1 MQNQL
6 KINDGVLCILINRR
20 RLLLLKRLAIPFI
33 INHGVWSFITG
44 KLNKKESYL
53 SAAYREIEEETKI
66 TKDNLILV
74 MKPFRARLFDIYNGR
89 QWQNTV
95 FIFYSNTRKVKLNIE
110 NSKFRWALMSDIK
123 NHKEYTNVFCNEKK
137 MLRILSKA
145 LTPL

>member
-66 TKDNLILV
+66 TKNHLVLV
-74 MKPFRARLFDIYNGR
+74 MKPFRVRLFDVHNGK
-89 QWQNTV
+89 QWQNTI
-95 FIFYSNTRKVKLNIE
+95 FIFYSNTRKVALNIE
-110 NSKFRWALMSDIK
+110 NSRFKWSPMDDIA
-123 NHKEYTNVFCNEKK
+123 NYKEYTNIFCNEKRILK
-137 MLRILSKA
+137 ILSKA
-145 LTPL
+145 LTTH